1 MSIETAGPERE
12 PFSPSTFP
20 RDIADRAPK
29 AQSGEPESGAAA
41 GAPAANPGS
50 GRVFTG
56 VPTPA
61 SAAKKPRKP
70 LTFKRAAIFVLKAVL
85 IVHLAYIALTSTL
98 IIAYKFTNPVF
109 TVLMPYRAIGYG
121 WKLQKPIPVKL
132 KQVPAYVRN
141 MLVSVEDGK
150 FYTHHGIDMEAFK
163 RAREINERVG
173 KPLYGGSTLTMQ
185 VARTLFLVPEKSYVR
200 KYFEVIAALE
210 LELFLSKDRIL
221 ELYFGYA
228 EWGKGIFGMEAAAR
242 HYYKRGVATLSRD
255 EAARL
260 IALLSSPIKY
270 TPSTLNKSGIL
281 RERYAYLTRR
291 YVNSQGASPDQ
302 FIELAPLPG
311 DVESGLDDDAAD
323 IGDAPAEVLPA
334 DGAPS
339 GTPDASAAPAAA
351 TDASAAGASDTTQ
364 PGAQDAAAAGAP
376 QADTSATVQ

>member
-1 MSIETAGPERE
+1 MSTETDGPARE

-20 RDIADRAPK
+20 RDIADRA
-29 AQSGEPESGAAA
+29 ADEPT
-41 GAPAANPGS
+41 ANAGS

-56 VPTPA
+56 VPTAPRA
-61 SAAKKPRKP
+61 LRKTRKP
-70 LTFKRAAIFVLKAVL
+70 LTFKRAVLLVLKAIL

-98 IIAYKFTNPVF
+98 IIAYKFTNPLA

-163 RAREINERVG
+163 RAKEINERVG

-228 EWGKGIFGMEAAAR
+228 EWGKGIFGIEAAAR
-242 HYYKRGVATLSRD
+242 HYYKRGIAALSRD

-291 YVNSQGASPDQ
+291 YVESQSASPDQ
-302 FIELAPLPG
+302 FIEIAPPPG
-311 DVESGLDDDAAD
+311 DVEPGADEDA
-323 IGDAPAEVLPA
+323 APAEALPA
-334 DGAPS
+334 DALPGA
-339 GTPDASAAPAAA
+339 AAPVG
-351 TDASAAGASDTTQ
+351 DTQ
-364 PGAQDAAAAGAP
+364 PGAQDAPTAAVSSGPASA
-376 QADTSATVQ
+376 ADSATATTVALSPAP

>member
-1 MSIETAGPERE
+1 MSTESEGSGRE
-12 PFSPSTFP
+12 PRSPSKFP
-20 RDIADRAPK
+20 RDIA
-29 AQSGEPESGAAA
+29 G
-41 GAPAANPGS
+41 PGS

-56 VPTPA
+56 VPT
-61 SAAKKPRKP
+61 SLRAAPKTRKP
-70 LTFKRAAIFVLKAVL
+70 LTFKRAVLFVLKAILV
-85 IVHLAYIALTSTL
+85 IHLAYIALTSTL
-98 IIAYKFTNPVF
+98 IIAYKFTNPLA

-163 RAREINERVG
+163 RAKEINERVG

-200 KYFEVIAALE
+200 KYFEVISALE
-210 LELFLSKDRIL
+210 LELFLSKKRIL
-221 ELYFGYA
+221 ELYFSYA

-242 HYYKRGVATLSRD
+242 HYYKRGIADLSRD

-302 FIELAPLPG
+302 ASDLAPPPG
-311 DVESGLDDDAAD
+311 DVEPGADDEAAPTE
-323 IGDAPAEVLPA
+323 ALPA
-334 DGAPS
+334 DTAPS
-339 GTPDASAAPAAA
+339 
-351 TDASAAGASDTTQ
+351 
-364 PGAQDAAAAGAP
+364 GAQDAAGDIATADPAAAAASPAP
-376 QADTSATVQ
+376 AAQAETAAPVQ

>member
-1 MSIETAGPERE
+1 MSTESAGPERE

-29 AQSGEPESGAAA
+29 ASSGEPEA
-41 GAPAANPGS
+41 GS

-61 SAAKKPRKP
+61 PAAKKPRKP
-70 LTFKRAAIFVLKAVL
+70 LTFKRAALLVLKAVL

-163 RAREINERVG
+163 RAKEINERVG

-242 HYYKRGVATLSRD
+242 HYYKRGVAALSRD

-302 FIELAPLPG
+302 SAELAPPPG
-311 DVESGLDDDAAD
+311 DVEPGLEDDAAD
-323 IGDAPAEVLPA
+323 TGAAPAEALPIE
-334 DGAPS
+334 GAPAA
-339 GTPDASAAPAAA
+339 DAPPAAQGAPAAA
-351 TDASAAGASDTTQ
+351 PDAFGPAPSSDS
-364 PGAQDAAAAGAP
+364 AAAAAP
-376 QADTSATVQ
+376 TPPPAP